1 MFSPSIDT
9 IASVSFCTISRRCEL
24 EKTPSITFTL
34 ISGIPYAPFPLFLR
48 CAGLRL
54 LLSTGL
60 VTFTLVTLLSRYI
73 RTITDSSNLNTVR
86 PTRSGRAS
94 RMTASLRTWL
104 SPSCG

>member
-34 ISGIPYAPFPLFLR
+34 ISGIPFAAFPFSCAAPV
-48 CAGLRL
+48 CAYCCQPAW
-54 LLSTGL
+54 

-73 RTITDSSNLNTVR
+73 RTTTDSSKLNTDQ
-86 PTRSGRAS
+86 PT
-94 RMTASLRTWL
+94 
-104 SPSCG
+104 